1 METSIIEFFG
11 KVGIIIGTLFTGFA
25 TSYIMMAYTYH
36 FFVTDQNKKND
47 DDDNDDDEGIDLS
60 NDEDLENE
68 VFTEEDTLDNYLK
81 LYLTE
86 IEILQQEKENI
97 SKIDTISKDTILKEV
112 TPQGLVYL
120 LYNST
125 DKVFEYYTNE
135 SSKITFPVLNTVAR
149 KFAWINNAI
158 DTLALPKPI
167 KAPAAEVE
175 AAVDETPEQTVTVNA
190 PKSIFATYKK
200 YKLNSNSNNNN
211 NNLPKEPTPTKI
223 TFRYKVKLTDYET
236 DSLRKEG
243 KQQRQDNALSY
254 AEYKLLEESIKSF
267 KAD

>member
-36 FFVTDQNKKND
+36 FFVIDQNKKD
-47 DDDNDDDEGIDLS
+47 DDDSEDEGIDIS

-68 VFTEEDTLDNYLK
+68 VFTEEDTLNNYLK

-86 IEILQQEKENI
+86 IEILQQENNSNKLPR
-97 SKIDTISKDTILKEV
+97 KDDETILKEV
-112 TPQGLVYL
+112 TPQGTVYL

-167 KAPAAEVE
+167 KAAAAEVE
-175 AAVDETPEQTVTVNA
+175 AAAAETPEQTVTVNA

-211 NNLPKEPTPTKI
+211 NNLPKEPTPPKI
-223 TFRYKVKLTDYET
+223 TFRYKGKLTDYET